1 MDVSEILQGLNERQ
15 REAVTHPA
23 RAMRVIAGAGSGKT
37 RVLVQRMQWLMAVEG
52 VSPYGLLALTFTNKA
67 AREMRQRLEAA
78 LQRPLGQLWMG
89 TFHGIC
95 HRILRRHAPLM
106 QWPEQFVI
114 MDSDDQLRLVKRMM
128 RARQWDEAVMK
139 PKNMVWQINAYKEE
153 GLRAE
158 DVPPTPHPG
167 ELAIREFYHDYEKL
181 CRQQGTMDF
190 AELLLLI
197 FIGEALRDA
206 LDPRKR

>member
-139 PKNMVWQINAYKEE
+139 PKNMVWQINAKTCRRRRIR
-153 GLRAE
+153 GSWPSASSTTTTKNFAASRARWIL
-158 DVPPTPHPG
+158 PN
-167 ELAIREFYHDYEKL
+167 
-181 CRQQGTMDF
+181 CCC
-190 AELLLLI
+190 
-197 FIGEALRDA
+197 
-206 LDPRKR
+206 